1 MRLEYRCTVS
11 GELKTVGLAEYEQ
24 DKTARWFT
32 AECVT
37 ANGWLMEINRYHHL
51 WRNDKCLGTEARLLP
66 EYHDDEYP
74 VWREVQV
81 HWCHARRWVVRALP
95 TRNDWGDY
103 LDDFATQKEAID
115 EALIYAFDT
124 SCGPERAERVVIY
137 TKNDDIKKII
147 TEAAQ

>member
-1 MRLEYRCTVS
+1 MS
-11 GELKTVGLAEYEQ
+11 GEYKTIELAEYEQ

-32 AECVT
+32 AECVST
-37 ANGWLMEINRYHHL
+37 VGHCYQINRYRHL
-51 WRNDKCLGTEARLLP
+51 WMHNKCIGTEARLLP
-66 EYHDDEYP
+66 EYYPDDQP

-81 HWCHARRWVVRALP
+81 HWCHARRWVVRALVFSS
-95 TRNDWGDY
+95 DYADY

-124 SCGPERAERVVIY
+124 SCGPERAERVVVY

-147 TEAAQ
+147 TEYQL